1 LTYVHY
7 ILYTVSVMKCTAT
20 VLRKTL
26 FTTLDKAAA
35 GEPVEVT
42 HKGTTF
48 RLVPEQTGSKLSRL
62 VPRDTLLVDADSI
75 TNSDPELLAEMEA
88 EWEKDWDQ
96 I

>member
-1 LTYVHY
+1 MY
-7 ILYTVSVMKCTAT
+7 IGFIMKCTAT

-42 HKGTTF
+42 HKGTSF
-48 RLVPEQTGSKLSRL
+48 RIVPEQTGSKLSRL

-75 TNSDPELLAEMEA
+75 ANSDPELLAEMEA
-88 EWEKDWDQ
+88 EWEKDWEE